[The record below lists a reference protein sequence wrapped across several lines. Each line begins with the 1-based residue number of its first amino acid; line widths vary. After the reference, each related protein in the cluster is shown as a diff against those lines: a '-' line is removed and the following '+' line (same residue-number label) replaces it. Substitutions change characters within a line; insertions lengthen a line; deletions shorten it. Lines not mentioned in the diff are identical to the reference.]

1 MLQKLKELW
10 PNNAI
15 LQHRCSSTGTVQR
28 SIEWLQPGMRRN
40 KTMVLTQQ
48 SALTQKLRQNINY
61 QQLGGMTGC
70 TRSWQVLLNGSIFAV
85 QNSRGSRRLSPRWL
99 HAWQQWLMAICRGVT
114 RGGTIPQSPSHHG
127 GAKSLRGLP
136 KSPKMSQVLS
146 SMQYI
151 FFPTTCF
158 EHGGAK
164 LVSCPGHHLTSLR
177 PWPYGFVLILLL
189 QVRTRRQL
197 TPTTKWQI
205 CNG

>member
-114 RGGTIPQSPSHHG
+114 RGGHNSPVAESPWRRQITA
-127 GAKSLRGLP
+127 GAAEKSKNVTSAFFNAVHFLP
-136 KSPKMSQVLS
+136 HDLFRTWGRQ
-146 SMQYI
+146 
-151 FFPTTCF
+151 TCF
-158 EHGGAK
+158 LPRAPSN
-164 LVSCPGHHLTSLR
+164 LVTSLAIWFCLN
-177 PWPYGFVLILLL
+177 PFVASAN
-189 QVRTRRQL
+189 
-197 TPTTKWQI
+197 P
-205 CNG
+205 